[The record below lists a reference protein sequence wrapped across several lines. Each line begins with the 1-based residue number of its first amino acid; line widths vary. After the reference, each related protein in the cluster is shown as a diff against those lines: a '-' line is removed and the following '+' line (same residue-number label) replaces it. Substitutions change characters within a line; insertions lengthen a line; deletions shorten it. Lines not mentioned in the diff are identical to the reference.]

1 MDAIA
6 VLVLFGIGYFALA
19 RKPAPSA
26 AVAIRAPTMAAATM
40 ASSSIAV
47 LPLENLSRDPVQQYF
62 SDDLS
67 ESLITALAQ
76 IPPLKVIGKSSSF
89 RFRDSKESSHRI
101 GERLGVARLLV
112 GSVER
117 FGDQIRV
124 SAELIN
130 TADGT
135 IIWSQQYDRA
145 YKDLFALQDEITH
158 AVAEALKA
166 KLLPAASGTTQDERP
181 ASGSLPGKTAAAVIQ
196 PQVDQ
201 IVDTSIVPN

>member
-89 RFRDSKESSHRI
+89 LFPGLE
-101 GERLGVARLLV
+101 GEQPPDRRAARRRSLA
-112 GSVER
+112 GR
-117 FGDQIRV
+117 QR
-124 SAELIN
+124 
-130 TADGT
+130 
-135 IIWSQQYDRA
+135 RA
-145 YKDLFALQDEITH
+145 LRRSD
-158 AVAEALKA
+158 
-166 KLLPAASGTTQDERP
+166 
-181 ASGSLPGKTAAAVIQ
+181 
-196 PQVDQ
+196 
-201 IVDTSIVPN
+201 